1 MYYKYCISE
10 FIKIVI
16 TIGQLCLKPSDLL
29 RKSPYSVRIQ
39 ENMDQ
44 K

>member
-1 MYYKYCISE
+1 MYYKCGISE
-10 FIKIVI
+10 FTYIVI
-16 TIGQLCLKPSDLL
+16 VIGQLCLKPSDLL
-29 RKSPYSVRIQ
+29 RKSPYSVQIQ